1 MIKVSVIVPIYK
13 VPVEYLRECLD
24 SLASQTEQECEFIMV
39 SDGAPAA
46 ECSICKE
53 YSDKDFRF
61 KFLIREHAGVS
72 ATRNY
77 GIEQAQ
83 GEYITFVDS
92 DDWIEKETCSLAY
105 NYAKENDSD
114 VVLWDSCHFSE
125 NNKIFGKYQN
135 EPIKKMTLAQKKI
148 LIEDSIFTK
157 SIDQSSVAM
166 VACKLFR
173 KSLINNHNIRYNSDL
188 IISEDRLFNITFYTH
203 SNNISYFNRA
213 LYHYRIHPDSLA
225 HKYTPEAFE
234 KYTAFINYLPQTIK
248 GSCLKAVSSEIIRCF
263 FWSWDNCYMH
273 RQNALSFKERMNEI
287 TKIAKNDQ
295 FRQAILNY
303 DANNFSRAIQFEIFL
318 IKHNFYLFI
327 YLHGIKSSL
336 KIFNK

>member
-125 NNKIFGKYQN
+125 KKNFFGKYQN
-135 EPIKKMTLAQKKI
+135 EPIKKMTLAQKK
-148 LIEDSIFTK
+148 
-157 SIDQSSVAM
+157 
-166 VACKLFR
+166 
-173 KSLINNHNIRYNSDL
+173 Y
-188 IISEDRLFNITFYTH
+188 
-203 SNNISYFNRA
+203 
-213 LYHYRIHPDSLA
+213 
-225 HKYTPEAFE
+225 
-234 KYTAFINYLPQTIK
+234 
-248 GSCLKAVSSEIIRCF
+248 
-263 FWSWDNCYMH
+263 
-273 RQNALSFKERMNEI
+273 
-287 TKIAKNDQ
+287 
-295 FRQAILNY
+295 
-303 DANNFSRAIQFEIFL
+303 
-318 IKHNFYLFI
+318 
-327 YLHGIKSSL
+327 
-336 KIFNK
+336 